1 MSDDRLRRAL
11 HDLGEP
17 VDPNPDDA
25 LRRFMPRARRRRGIR
40 RIASAGIGAVA
51 VAAFVF
57 ATPLVL
63 RGFDLPASNLP
74 QPGPAASGVTP
85 SPGATRAWESCG
97 YFNVS
102 RPAEIDDAR
111 SFCGVHPSS
120 RRVDGATAYLTSTTT
135 GEELW
140 LVFPDEIRLAAE
152 TAPLVVPGIIIEVE
166 GRDVFEG
173 PLADLTTA
181 EPAEAARQACRPQIC
196 EERASISV
204 QSGPTINTWAGE
216 GTEVSTVDLGRWTLV
231 LCCEA
236 LSVQERIARALIWD
250 DRDDLFLT
258 LGSTDPEVAVSA
270 DWASVLPL
278 VHTNLGSHTMRILPG
293 CSLGGREPDLGGR
306 QVYGP
311 ELDFSPGKDD
321 SPKGQAR
328 WCDDGEYL
336 IDLDEVTP
344 EEAER
349 FHQWFDVTASLEA
362 G

>member
-1 MSDDRLRRAL
+1 MSDERLRRAL
-11 HDLGEP
+11 HDLGAP
-17 VDPNPDDA
+17 VDPNPEDA
-25 LRRFMPRARRRRGIR
+25 LRRLMPRARRSRGIR
-40 RIASAGIGAVA
+40 RLASAGIGAVA
-51 VAAFVF
+51 VAALAF
-57 ATPLVL
+57 AAPLVL
-63 RGFDLPASNLP
+63 RGLDLPASP
-74 QPGPAASGVTP
+74 GPMPGPAAGDLTP
-85 SPGATRAWESCG
+85 SPGTTSARESCLHVG
-97 YFNVS
+97 GQGPS
-102 RPAEIDDAR
+102 EIDDAP
-111 SFCGVHPSS
+111 SLCGVVPVA
-120 RRVDGATAYLTSTTT
+120 RRVEGGTAYRVTTTT
-135 GEELW
+135 GESFWIVMSDALRDGSD
-140 LVFPDEIRLAAE
+140 PI
-152 TAPLVVPGIIIEVE
+152 VVPGVLVAVE
-166 GRDVFEG
+166 GRDAHEG

-196 EERASISV
+196 EERTTILV

-236 LSVQERIARALIWD
+236 LSVQEQIARAFIWD

-278 VHTNLGSHTMRILPG
+278 VQTSSGSHTMRILPG
-293 CSLGGREPDLGGR
+293 CSLGGRDPDLGGR
-306 QVYGP
+306 SVYGP
-311 ELDFSPGKDD
+311 DLDFSPGKDD
-321 SPKGQAR
+321 KPEGQAR

-336 IDLDEVTP
+336 IDLDEVTL